1 MARHWSLEVVDR
13 GFDLEQA
20 FTNFFVADIIVR
32 VACHGLKF
40 FSFCWNVFDL
50 IIISLQLLNQ
60 YLKTTS
66 MIYLI
71 TFRLIRRWR
80 VIRTVKA
87 FNNLRI
93 VGVCIARSMV
103 PLASLFFLL
112 FLVIYFSGVFITE
125 IVTTYKV
132 SVGRSAM
139 ESDEDLII
147 LEEYYGSL
155 SRTMLMLYMVV
166 TEGTEW
172 QLLVDPLGCTLMYRI
187 WHEVIQSKGSATYEE
202 MGKSGVSCLH

>member
-1 MARHWSLEVVDR
+1 M
-13 GFDLEQA
+13 
-20 FTNFFVADIIVR
+20 
-32 VACHGLKF
+32 
-40 FSFCWNVFDL
+40 FDL

-71 TFRLIRRWR
+71 TFRLIRLWR

-202 MGKSGVSCLH
+202 MGKSGVSFLHQPFQYFVPSAHVTRIIMGRHPTWAAPARPTVIYACVH